1 MASRTGSSRGTFRR
15 NGEVLAYTHPTAGGT
30 YEAKTRRVPTRCAP
44 IPDMVSR
51 TACDHARFAYPWTT
65 AEVSRLSCARFSLL
79 RASRSVALLC
89 VCETCLNWCT
99 HRRCS
104 PLVCHLSTMKES
116 YVDPTQKEPLVKYHP
131 LALRNRL
138 PVVFDNA
145 PIPMARFCKPRNTSS
160 VNYKCAPVPCTDCV
174 RCVPLDSF

>member
-1 MASRTGSSRGTFRR
+1 MSMASRTGSSRGTFRR

-30 YEAKTRRVPTRCAP
+30 YEAKTRRVPT
-44 IPDMVSR
+44 
-51 TACDHARFAYPWTT
+51 
-65 AEVSRLSCARFSLL
+65 
-79 RASRSVALLC
+79 
-89 VCETCLNWCT
+89 
-99 HRRCS
+99 
-104 PLVCHLSTMKES
+104 STMKES

-160 VNYKCAPVPCTDCV
+160 VNYNIMQGQKPPGFNQYLTTHKNYYSNEACQPITNDTNQGIVSHMAKVLHAKQV
-174 RCVPLDSF
+174 M